1 MIGLISDTHDN
12 VPNVM
17 RAAAIFRQKKVER
30 VIHLGDIIAPAT
42 VPFFKG
48 LQMTFIPGNNDGD
61 HGLLQQRIAEIGGKF
76 LPDGSEITIAEKRC
90 LLFHGK
96 DRGQLR
102 RHIASGNYDYV
113 LYGHDHTKHFSR
125 EGKTFLLNP
134 GGHYLAPGQQ
144 HSIALWDP
152 RKDAVEFIPL

>member
-12 VPNVM
+12 VPNVIQ
-17 RAAAIFRQKKVER
+17 AVELFRKKKVDQ

-42 VPFFKG
+42 VLFFKG

-61 HGLLQQRIAEIGGKF
+61 YDLLQQRIAEINGKF
-76 LPDGSEITIAEKRC
+76 LPDGSELTIARKKC

-96 DRGQLR
+96 DKGTLQQ
-102 RHIASGNYDYV
+102 HIASGSYDYV

-125 EGKTFLLNP
+125 EGNTFVVNP
-134 GGHYLAPGQQ
+134 GGHYPAPGQQ
-144 HSIALWDP
+144 HSVALWDP
-152 RKDAVEFIPL
+152 LKNTVEFVSL